1 MSFCALRGLDALLL
15 AAEDARLAEGL
26 DGDAG
31 FLPFVSNVFGILLN
45 IQTFVV
51 FLLSQYENGTLA
63 RVTRRNDSNLFN
75 QIPYLR
81 QQNASS
87 VH

>member
-1 MSFCALRGLDALLL
+1 LDALLL

-31 FLPFVSNVFGILLN
+31 FLPFVSNVFGILLK

-63 RVTRRNDSNLFN
+63 
-75 QIPYLR
+75 
-81 QQNASS
+81 
-87 VH
+87 